1 MEALRNLFW
10 LRESLFRQYFGPRL
24 DSGRL
29 RATQPI
35 GVVVRWM
42 RDILVKALECRQG
55 KEGVYLGDV
64 VGKRACVLASWIRG
78 WSDVEDVMEGPCI
91 AG

>member
-35 GVVVRWM
+35 GVEVRWM
-42 RDILVKALECRQG
+42 RDVPVEALECRQG

-78 WSDVEDVMEGPCI
+78 VVRC
-91 AG
+91 